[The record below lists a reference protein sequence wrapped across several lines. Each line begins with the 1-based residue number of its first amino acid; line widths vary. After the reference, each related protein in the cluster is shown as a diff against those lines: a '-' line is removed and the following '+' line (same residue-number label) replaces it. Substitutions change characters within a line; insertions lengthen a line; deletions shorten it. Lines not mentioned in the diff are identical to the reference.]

1 MAYVSQEDKK
11 ELAVG
16 IKRVL
21 KKYNVKGTIG
31 VHNHSTIVVKLRS
44 GDLDILGNYWE
55 NYLHQVELG
64 RIDPWNKRTEKPTH
78 LSPNPYLVEE
88 SFSGEVSS
96 FFVELIAE
104 MKGQRYFNDS
114 DPMTD
119 YFHCSHYIDIEVGHW
134 SGDKPYIYNL
144 ELAEAA

>member
-55 NYLHQVELG
+55 NHLHQVELG

-88 SFSGEVSS
+88 SFSGDVSS